1 MSCDLSAV
9 VLVGIPDFGR
19 YTLRSLLPQALW
31 PVGGKTI
38 IQWLIEDLA
47 GQGIQQVIICVGGD
61 LDSIQSS
68 VTEPEGIEISFLSQE
83 FERGSAGCLFDAA
96 QKTGDDRLLLCQSNL
111 IRIPDLSGLIET
123 HEKAGADVT
132 MALCPDGTSG
142 GQADDM
148 AAGGLTPF
156 VLCNRAILETVPSEG
171 YCDFNEAL
179 LPQLIREGRKVHSFR
194 LTEPVGNF
202 YGWQSYLDGV
212 GRLLELSVTK
222 RPSLRSNPSES
233 NVAGCRSSPLDLGDP
248 IIDRPDVW
256 AGREVEIHQT
266 AQIIGPLV
274 LSDQVRIAEKS
285 VIIGPCVLGPN
296 TTVGTGSVISGS
308 VTWNGVG
315 IESNCRIANS
325 VLTHQVHVG
334 RESIIEEQL
343 VLRQSALEKHPK
355 EVTRMVDKLKESL
368 GLDRIGKG
376 SVFEDGKSILTRT
389 MIAGLLLVTVAFVWA
404 YWNPTLATLWA
415 RLTQSDEYS
424 SGLLVPLIAI
434 YVVWIR
440 REELRAVP
448 IVPALGLGLL
458 AFAVAQAARFV
469 GLYLGMDS
477 GENLSV
483 ILTVWAILLM
493 LLGWRMIWK
502 IKAILLFLLLTLPL
516 PGQVQGWI
524 TLPLQRWAT
533 SSAVF
538 SLEAMGYAVQQQGN
552 IIDINGTQVGV
563 AEACNGLRM
572 VTAFFV
578 IAGFVALI
586 IRRSAWQKI
595 VIFVSSVPIALICN
609 TIRLAITTIAFTMI
623 QATTWE
629 KAFHDF
635 GGLAMMPL
643 ALAMIVAELWILS
656 RIVMS
661 DSDRRPETIVI
672 RR

>member
-1 MSCDLSAV
+1 M
-9 VLVGIPDFGR
+9 VGIPDFGR
-19 YTLRSLLPQALW
+19 YPIRSHLPRALW
-31 PVGGKTI
+31 PVGNKTI
-38 IQWLIEDLA
+38 LQRLIEDLSR
-47 GQGIQQVIICVGGD
+47 QGIHQVIVCVGGNY
-61 LDSIQSS
+61 DSIQSS
-68 VTEPEGIEISFLSQE
+68 ITVPDGTEVVFLSQE

-96 QKTGDDRLLLCQSNL
+96 QKTSDERLLLCQSNL
-111 IRIPDLSGLIET
+111 IRIPNLSGLIEA
-123 HEKAGADVT
+123 HEKARADVT
-132 MALCPDGTSG
+132 MAIYSDGTSG
-142 GQADDM
+142 GQADDI

-171 YCDFNEAL
+171 YCDFNEGL
-179 LPQLIREGRKVHSFR
+179 LPQLIREGKKIHSFR

-202 YGWQSYLDGV
+202 YGWQRYLDGV

-222 RPSLRSNPSES
+222 RSSSHSEFSGSDIGGCHSLT
-233 NVAGCRSSPLDLGDP
+233 LDLGEL
-248 IIDRPDVW
+248 IPDQPGVW
-256 AGREVEIHQT
+256 AGREVNIHPT
-266 AQIIGPLV
+266 ARIIGPVV

-296 TTVGTGSVISGS
+296 TTVGKGSVISGS
-308 VTWNGVG
+308 VTWTGVDIG
-315 IESNCRIANS
+315 SNCRIADS

-334 RESIIEEQL
+334 RDSVVEEQL
-343 VLRQSALEKHPK
+343 VLRQSVLEKHPK
-355 EVTRMVDKLKESL
+355 ELTRMVDKLKESL
-368 GLDRIGKG
+368 GLGRMGKG
-376 SVFEDGKSILTRT
+376 SVVESGKSILTPT
-389 MIAGLLLVTVAFVWA
+389 MIVGLFLATIAFMWA

-434 YVVWIR
+434 YVAWIR
-440 REELRAVP
+440 REELRAVL
-448 IVPALGLGLL
+448 IVPALGLGLM
-458 AFAVAQAARFV
+458 AFAIAQAARFA

-483 ILTVWAILLM
+483 ILTVWAILFMLM
-493 LLGWRMIWK
+493 GWRMIWK
-502 IKAILLFLLLTLPL
+502 TKAILLFLLLTLPL
-516 PGQVQGWI
+516 PNQVQSWI

-595 VIFVSSVPIALICN
+595 VVFVSSVPIALICN
-609 TIRLAITTIAFTMI
+609 TIRLTITTIAFTVI

-656 RIVMS
+656 KIVVS